1 MKKILILAIAM
12 IAIMAC
18 TSNKHETSQ
27 TEVNWAS
34 FNMRYDNPEDSLN
47 NWQYRRDSIGKFIL
61 AQDLD
66 IIGMQEVLH
75 NMLVD
80 LQERLPGYDYEG
92 VGRDDGKE
100 AGEYAPLFYK
110 RDRFE
115 RLDGGTFWLSQYP
128 DSVGFI
134 GWDGACCRIATWAK
148 LRDKQNE
155 KVFMAVNTHFDHVG
169 VEARRQAALLIID
182 KIKEIVGDQPAVLTG
197 DFNVSDTSEAYKTI
211 TQNAFKLIDTHK
223 AADQVEGQ
231 KYTWH
236 EFGQEKMQDREKIDF
251 VFATPSIH
259 CTRSF
264 IPQEHTVDSLKPET
278 QWGFL
283 SDHNPVITH
292 LQF

>member
-1 MKKILILAIAM
+1 MKKILILAIAV

-18 TSNKHETSQ
+18 TGNKHEASL

-34 FNMRYDNPEDSLN
+34 FNMRYDNPDDSLN

-148 LRDKQNE
+148 LRDRQNE

-197 DFNVSDTSEAYKTI
+197 DFNVSDTSQAYKTI
-211 TQNAFKLIDTHK
+211 TENAFKLVDTHK
-223 AADQVEGQ
+223 AADLVEGQ

-236 EFGQEKMQDREKIDF
+236 EFGQEKMSDREKIDF
-251 VFATPSIH
+251 VFATPTIH